1 LTPALHFTHFG
12 KYEIIRKLGR
22 SMTDVYLALDPDENR
37 RVVLKIVEQ
46 CRDSYTQVIVDAER
60 RGAAI
65 QQQLHSLDPRILEI
79 YDFGE
84 QNGCFY
90 VVMQYVEGRSL
101 ADLLRHDS
109 KLEPMVAARYAA
121 EICSQLASLHA
132 FQIDVDSQKRAV
144 VHGDV
149 KPSNI
154 QIAPNGDVWLLDFGI
169 AKAITATRNLTQH
182 NLGSPAYCSPERLKN
197 AQVDPQ
203 ADLWATGVCL
213 YEMVAGM
220 PPYQAQT
227 TRKLENLIQSRR
239 PPRALPGNT
248 PHALKAIIWK
258 ALAAEASRRY
268 ASAAALEQDLR
279 AFLGNTRTIAETEH
293 TPSWDSNATLEKAK
307 SAVTAVG
314 PAARA
319 RFARFIAECNVLMWS
334 LVAGLVVGMLCF
346 VPASH
351 AYRYWHDSASLRAKH
366 SYLRA
371 KLAAIESEWS
381 TYRALSRDY
390 AWLGSF
396 SPVLRLSESLKS
408 RLVAAADDVIV
419 RYRNSSDP
427 AFQNYDWVKA
437 RASLAHAL
445 ELDLGSVEITG
456 KMALCDG
463 YLQLGASPPAT
474 SGALASFEAAAADLP
489 SSPDPHLG
497 LARIYIY
504 SQQNAGKAAAEFRTA
519 ERLGYSLGPREFEQ
533 QADGYLL
540 RAEQSLRRF
549 QKAGT
554 VSDRRKYKAPFDR
567 DLDRAR
573 NLYEPIAGYSDV
585 DDHLDR
591 LEQDAA
597 SVDEIEQ
604 QRERARLV
612 AAKRKGRDA
621 RRQTKVA
628 RFSRWR

>member
-46 CRDSYTQVIVDAER
+46 CRDSYTQVVVDAER
-60 RGAAI
+60 RGATI

-90 VVMQYVEGRSL
+90 VVMQYIEGRSL
-101 ADLLRHDS
+101 ADLLRHDG
-109 KLEPMVAARYAA
+109 KLEPMTAARYAA
-121 EICSQLASLHA
+121 EICSQLASLHS
-132 FQIDVDSQKRAV
+132 FQIDVDGQKRAV

-197 AQVDPQ
+197 AQVDPH

-239 PPRALPGNT
+239 PPRALPGHT
-248 PHALKAIIWK
+248 PPALRTIIWK
-258 ALAAEASRRY
+258 ALAAEVGRRY
-268 ASAAALEQDLR
+268 ASAASFEEDLR
-279 AFLGNTRTIAETEH
+279 AFLANTRTIAETEH
-293 TPSWDSNATLEKAK
+293 TPSWDANATLEKAK
-307 SAVTAVG
+307 SAPTAAR
-314 PAARA
+314 PAART
-319 RFARFIAECNVLMWS
+319 RFASFIAECNVLMWS

-351 AYRYWHDSASLRAKH
+351 AYRYWQDSAGLRAKH
-366 SYLRA
+366 SFVQARLP
-371 KLAAIESEWS
+371 AIESEWN

-396 SPVLRLSESLKS
+396 SPVSHLSESLKA
-408 RLVAAADDVIV
+408 RLAGAADDVIT

-427 AFQNYDWVKA
+427 GFQNFDWVKA
-437 RASLAHAL
+437 RAALAHAL
-445 ELDLGSVEITG
+445 ELDPGSTEIQG

-463 YLQLGASPPAT
+463 YLQLLAIPPGISA
-474 SGALASFEAAAADLP
+474 ALANFEAASANLP
-489 SSPDPHLG
+489 ASPDPHLG

-504 SQQNAGKAAAEFRTA
+504 GQQNAGKAAAEFHTA

-533 QADGYLL
+533 EADGYLL
-540 RAEQSLRRF
+540 RAEQSLGRF
-549 QKAGT
+549 QKASLA
-554 VSDRRKYKAPFDR
+554 SDRRKYRAQLDR
-567 DLDRAR
+567 DLNRAR

-585 DDHLDR
+585 NDHLER

-597 SVDEIEQ
+597 SLEQIDE
-604 QRERARLV
+604 RERARV
-612 AAKRKGRDA
+612 IAAKRTRHDP